1 MQCKNHPDR
10 KAQYFCSGCKV
21 PLCAECAE
29 ETRPGEFYCFK
40 CAMLV
45 SVSAVGTT
53 IKGKREK
60 IAEQKEKTKEKKK
73 RTPFHYFV
81 MVSSVMIL
89 VMWGVILFGGQKA
102 PAGAADLG
110 SQPRVL
116 LFMVDGALKRFAH
129 YEGNQFPSQL
139 TELMPKYLSLRKE
152 DISLLDMV
160 SYTRDPSLG
169 YRLSLAKPKP
179 GDMNIVISPKGV
191 RYETLPGGGS

>member
-1 MQCKNHPDR
+1 
-10 KAQYFCSGCKV
+10 
-21 PLCAECAE
+21 
-29 ETRPGEFYCFK
+29 
-40 CAMLV
+40 MLV
-45 SVSAVGTT
+45 SVSAVETS

-60 IAEQKEKTKEKKK
+60 IAEHKAKEKKK
-73 RTPFHYFV
+73 KTPFHYFV

-110 SQPRVL
+110 NQPRVL

-129 YEGNQFPSQL
+129 YEGKQYPSQL
-139 TELMPKYLSLRKE
+139 ADLVPKYLPLRKE
-152 DISLLDMV
+152 EIPLLDKV

-179 GDMNIVISPKGV
+179 GDMNIIISPKGV

>member
-102 PAGAADLG
+102 PAGAADLS

-139 TELMPKYLSLRKE
+139 TELIPKYLSLKKE
-152 DISLLDMV
+152 DIALLDMV

-191 RYETLPGGGS
+191 RYEPLPGGGS

>member
-1 MQCKNHPDR
+1 
-10 KAQYFCSGCKV
+10 
-21 PLCAECAE
+21 
-29 ETRPGEFYCFK
+29 
-40 CAMLV
+40 MLV
-45 SVSAVGTT
+45 SVSAVGTS

-60 IAEQKEKTKEKKK
+60 IAEHKAKEKKK

-116 LFMVDGALKRFAH
+116 LFLVDGALKRFAH
-129 YEGNQFPSQL
+129 YEGNRYPSQL
-139 TELMPKYLSLRKE
+139 TELVPKYLSLKQD
-152 DISLLDMV
+152 DIQLLDKV
-160 SYTRDPSLG
+160 SYVRDPSLG
-169 YRLSLAKPKP
+169 YRLSLAKPKA
-179 GDMNIVISPKGV
+179 GDMNIIISPKGV

>member
-10 KAQYFCSGCKV
+10 RAEQFCSSCQI
-21 PLCAECAE
+21 PLCADCAE
-29 ETRPGEFYCFK
+29 ETKPGEYYCFK

-60 IAEQKEKTKEKKK
+60 HAEQKAREKKK

-89 VMWGVILFGGQKA
+89 VMWGVILFGGQEA
-102 PAGAADLG
+102 PAGTADLG

-129 YEGNQFPSQL
+129 YEGNQYPGQL
-139 TELMPKYLSLRKE
+139 TELIPRYLSLRKE
-152 DISLLDMV
+152 EIPLLDMV
-160 SYTRDPSLG
+160 SYARDPSLG

-179 GDMNIVISPKGV
+179 GEMNIIISPKGV

>member
-10 KAQYFCSGCKV
+10 SAEHFCSGCRI
-21 PLCAECAE
+21 PLCEECAE
-29 ETRPGEFYCFK
+29 EAKPGEFYCFQ
-40 CAMLV
+40 CAMLA

-60 IAEQKEKTKEKKK
+60 VAEQKEKAKEKKR

-110 SQPRVL
+110 NQPRVL
-116 LFMVDGALKRFAH
+116 LFMVDGSLKRFAH
-129 YEGNQFPSQL
+129 YEGSQYPAQL
-139 TELMPKYLSLRKE
+139 VELVPKYLSLRAE
-152 DISLLDMV
+152 DISHLDKL

-179 GDMNIVISPKGV
+179 GEMNIIISPKGV
-191 RYETLPGGGS
+191 RYEALPGGGS

>member
-1 MQCKNHPDR
+1 
-10 KAQYFCSGCKV
+10 
-21 PLCAECAE
+21 
-29 ETRPGEFYCFK
+29 
-40 CAMLV
+40 MLT

-60 IAEQKEKTKEKKK
+60 ISEQKTKAKRKKK

-81 MVSSVMIL
+81 LVSSVMIL

-110 SQPRVL
+110 NQPRVL

-129 YEGNQFPSQL
+129 YEGNRYPAQL
-139 TELMPKYLSLRKE
+139 TELVPKYLSLRDE
-152 DISLLDMV
+152 EILLLDKV
-160 SYTRDPSLG
+160 SYARDPSLG
-169 YRLSLAKPKP
+169 YRLSLAKPKQ
-179 GDMNIVISPKGV
+179 GDMNIIISPKGV

>member
-60 IAEQKEKTKEKKK
+60 IAEQKEKTKERKK

-102 PAGAADLG
+102 PAGAADLAN
-110 SQPRVL
+110 QPRVL
-116 LFMVDGALKRFAH
+116 LFMVDGSIKRFAH

-139 TELMPKYLSLRKE
+139 RDLIPKYLSLRKE
-152 DISLLDMV
+152 EIPLLDMLR
-160 SYTRDPSLG
+160 YTRDPSLG

-179 GDMNIVISPKGV
+179 GDMNIIISPKGV